1 MIEPATDDANIAK
14 TRGQPARFSVVVP
27 LFNKAG
33 QIERALTSVF
43 SQSVAADEV
52 IVVDDGS
59 TDGSFDVA
67 KALQERF
74 EFTLHRKPNGGV
86 SRARNDGAKLARN
99 EYVCFLDADDE
110 WHRDHLSEIA
120 SLLEKAE
127 ERPILISTRNC
138 YRKADLGTR
147 RANPRQGI
155 QDAAFDT
162 LAEIS
167 RAVSSSSACVRKDK
181 LFEIGGF
188 PEGVKHGEDLY
199 LWYRLILQG
208 PVAFSAMCGAVVHD
222 DAPSRTSRST
232 LMEVPYHIVYFTE
245 ADLGKKYL
253 EHKSLRRL
261 LEQSATR
268 NSMRLSLLS
277 SPRAAI
283 DFIKRSFRI
292 GPKAGLAVCLITLV
306 PLPIR
311 SKLLKLRLD
320 LRS

>member
-1 MIEPATDDANIAK
+1 MTDQSTDDANNAK
-14 TRGQPARFSVVVP
+14 VCGQSARFSVVIP

-43 SQSVAADEV
+43 SQSEPADEV

-59 TDGSFDVA
+59 TDGSFDVV
-67 KALQERF
+67 KALQDRF
-74 EFTLHRKPNGGV
+74 EFTLHRKTNGGV

-99 EYVCFLDADDE
+99 DYVCFLDADDE
-110 WHRDHLSEIA
+110 WHKDHLSEIA
-120 SLLEKAE
+120 SLLNTADQK
-127 ERPILISTRNC
+127 PILISTRNC
-138 YRKADLGTR
+138 YRKSDLGTR
-147 RANPRQGI
+147 LGNPKQGL
-155 QDAAFDT
+155 QDAAFNT
-162 LAEIS
+162 LAEVS

-188 PEGVKHGEDLY
+188 PEDVKHGEDLY

-232 LMEVPYHIVYFTE
+232 LMEVPYHIVYFTDDE
-245 ADLGKKYL
+245 LGKKYL

-268 NSMRLSLLS
+268 NSMRLSLLN
-277 SPRAAI
+277 SPKATI

-311 SKLLKLRLD
+311 SRLLKLRLD